1 MLKSSIPLVPH
12 IPLLADSF
20 YASVGFQS
28 AIFLNHCSFKVPDCL
43 APSCQSFLGYLSL
56 CVREKV
62 RVPSYFLLT
71 QFKVKFCFHKEA
83 LSYLSILYCTQPF
96 SHPKASH
103 SYLTFLCF
111 TYTYF
116 LNIFPTFISLKSSFL
131 KSSPFTFFWHF
142 FPVSRFL
149 SFVNQFFSLLT
160 LNLSGNGFL
169 TLLQKPPL

>member
-43 APSCQSFLGYLSL
+43 APSCQSFLGHLSL

-71 QFKVKFCFHKEA
+71 QFKVKILLSQRSLKLSQHTLLHSA
-83 LSYLSILYCTQPF
+83 LFTSKSFSFIPHFPVLHIYLFSKYLSHL
-96 SHPKASH
+96 H
-103 SYLTFLCF
+103 F
-111 TYTYF
+111 T
-116 LNIFPTFISLKSSFL
+116 
-131 KSSPFTFFWHF
+131 
-142 FPVSRFL
+142 
-149 SFVNQFFSLLT
+149 
-160 LNLSGNGFL
+160 
-169 TLLQKPPL
+169 

>member
-20 YASVGFQS
+20 MPVLAFRVPFFCPL
-28 AIFLNHCSFKVPDCL
+28 FLQGSWL
-43 APSCQSFLGYLSL
+43 PSPFMSKLSWHLSL

-96 SHPKASH
+96 SHPKASFIPH
-103 SYLTFLCF
+103 FPVS

-131 KSSPFTFFWHF
+131 KIISLHFLLALFSSLK
-142 FPVSRFL
+142 VSVFCQSGFL
-149 SFVNQFFSLLT
+149 LLT

-169 TLLQKPPL
+169 TLLQKPPLW